1 MNKNLLELLN
11 AINAKKQDVRN
22 FLDQDKIEEAK
33 NAKQELITMQ
43 EKFDLMK
50 DLEDDQTK
58 NAAAGI
64 RVKPVEAKKDSK
76 KSFVNVVKAMLTRK
90 PVNEED
96 TELLNQMSEGSE
108 EDGGLTV
115 PEDISTVIRTLR
127 RSEDSLEMLVNVE
140 SVSTDSGSRVY
151 EVNADAVPFDNVDEA
166 AQFPEAETP
175 KLEKINY
182 AIKKKGGILKVT
194 RELLQDTAENILG
207 FLNRWIAKKA
217 KATRNALI
225 LTKIKEITAG
235 KEVAIA
241 SLDDLKDIYNVTL
254 DPAIAVSASLVT
266 NQDGFNVLDKMK
278 DTDGNYIL
286 QPNPTQATQ
295 NLLFGR
301 YPVKV
306 VSNKVLKT
314 EAGKAPVICGD
325 LKEAITIFDREKLSI
340 EMSTEAGDLWGKDL
354 TGIKVRERLDIQAI
368 DEEAIIMGQIT
379 ITAGE

>member
-1 MNKNLLELLN
+1 MNKKLLELLN

-50 DLEDDQTK
+50 DLEDDQLE

-64 RVKPVEAKKDSK
+64 GVKHVEAKKDIK

-90 PVNEED
+90 TVNEED
-96 TELLNQMSEGSE
+96 TELLNQMSEGSG

-115 PEDISTVIRTLR
+115 PEDISTVIRTMR
-127 RSEDSLEMLVNVE
+127 RSEDALEMLVNVE
-140 SVSTDSGSRVY
+140 NVSTDAGSRVY

-166 AQFPEAETP
+166 AQFPDAETP
-175 KLEKINY
+175 KLKKITY

-207 FLNRWIAKKA
+207 CLNRWIAKKS

-266 NQDGFNVLDKMK
+266 NQDGFNILDKMK
-278 DTDGNYIL
+278 DTDGKYIL

-295 NLLFGR
+295 HLLFGR

-314 EAGKAPVICGD
+314 ENGKAPVICGD

-368 DEEAIIMGQIT
+368 DEEAIIMGQIVLT
-379 ITAGE
+379 TGE